1 MIKLKQILLEGK
13 LGDCYQA
20 SGRLAIEMMGNP
32 KVLLV
37 HGMVNGQGSL
47 EGNRYGHAWLEVGDT
62 IYDHSNGRELELPK
76 RVYYQMGNIQ
86 EEDNKYYK
94 SKEALRWMQKVM
106 HWGPWEMSGG
116 VVKLQTEDI
125 PDVRGE
131 IGRRKQRIPSDIL
144 DKLDD

>member
-47 EGNRYGHAWLEVGDT
+47 EGKRYGHAWLEVGDT

-76 RVYYQMGNIQ
+76 RV
-86 EEDNKYYK
+86 
-94 SKEALRWMQKVM
+94 
-106 HWGPWEMSGG
+106 
-116 VVKLQTEDI
+116 
-125 PDVRGE
+125 
-131 IGRRKQRIPSDIL
+131 
-144 DKLDD
+144 